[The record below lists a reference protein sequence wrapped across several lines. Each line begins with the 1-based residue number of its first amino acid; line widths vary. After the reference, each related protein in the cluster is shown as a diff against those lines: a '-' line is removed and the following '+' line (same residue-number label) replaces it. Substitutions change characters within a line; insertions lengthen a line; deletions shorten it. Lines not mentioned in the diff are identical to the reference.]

1 MTTLTEIQS
10 AAGALSPEQ
19 KQMLYRF
26 LGGQL
31 EEASV
36 QPTRQRSVIDI
47 EPVHLG
53 AVLLPFS
60 DTDDARDEMLGERG

>member
-26 LGGQL
+26 LEGQL
-31 EEASV
+31 EVESG
-36 QPTRQRSVIDI
+36 QPPRRRSVIEI

-53 AVLLPFS
+53 AVLQPFS
-60 DTDDARDEMLGERG
+60 GTDDARDEMLGERG